1 MIDLFEIGIDKPM
14 ISNLCDLIMLG
25 NRGIDLEQA
34 VVILEEALSKMT
46 LKEVYLEISR
56 ELIGT
61 DRKSKNTDEELK
73 SLSEVYKKQCMSLM
87 RSGVSWSE
95 YWSMTTREAF
105 EVSDTIVDK
114 TIEDINEEYL
124 KMYNQSALI
133 GSAVWGSLPKKAPK
147 VEIRRDRDGNILSE
161 DELKRAMALYEQQLE
176 EFRKNNKGKSMQET
190 KRQTFGNRKRAI
202 EISSNGNISIEF
214 KGGINNDK

>member
-25 NRGIDLEQA
+25 NRGINLEEA
-34 VVILEEALSKMT
+34 VEILEVALSKMT
-46 LKEVYLEISR
+46 LKEVYVDISR

-61 DRKSKNTDEELK
+61 DRKSKNTDEELN

-114 TIEDINEEYL
+114 TIEDINEEYIR
-124 KMYNQSALI
+124 MYNQSALI

-147 VEIRRDRDGNILSE
+147 VEIRRDRDGNIISE
-161 DELKRAMALYEQQLE
+161 DSLKRAIALYEKQLE
-176 EFRKNNKGKSMQET
+176 EFRERSKGKSIQEI
-190 KRQTFGNRKRAI
+190 KEEAFRNRQRGI
-202 EISSNGNISIEF
+202 GILSNGEV
-214 KGGINNDK
+214 GGAYNGK